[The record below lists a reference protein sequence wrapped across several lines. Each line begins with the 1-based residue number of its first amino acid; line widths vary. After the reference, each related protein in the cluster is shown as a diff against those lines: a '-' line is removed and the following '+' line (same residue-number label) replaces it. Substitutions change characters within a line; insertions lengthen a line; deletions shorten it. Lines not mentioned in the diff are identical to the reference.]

1 MPLIID
7 AIQVYANCR
16 PGEMRHAL
24 ESAAM
29 ACAKEVEWRASVYEG
44 PEIPAGTTEITL
56 RGPSAA
62 RVRPWREESAGVYR
76 RLIVC
81 GTREWPHDLAQ
92 SVRALIDTT
101 ET

>member
-16 PGEMRHAL
+16 PDEIRHAL

-29 ACAKEVEWRASVYEG
+29 DCGKEVEWRVSVYEG
-44 PEIPAGTTEITL
+44 PDIPAGTTEVTL

-62 RVRPWREESAGVYR
+62 RVTPWREESSGVYR

-81 GTREWPHDLAQ
+81 GTRKWPVDLAQ
-92 SVRALIDTT
+92 SVRALIDTI
-101 ET
+101 